1 MTDAAI
7 AIRQDLTA
15 PAPAPAASET
25 TAIISMIERAARDP
39 SVDIDKMERLMLMQ
53 ERAFERSAK
62 AAYSAALA
70 VMQPELPSVKERG
83 GIKDRNGKVQSTY
96 ALWEDIN
103 DAIKPVLAKHG
114 FAISFRVSHPEGAIA
129 VTGVLSHEH
138 GHSEETTIRLPH
150 DGSGS
155 KNAVQAVGSSVS
167 YGKRYT
173 ASALLNL
180 TSHGEDDDGK
190 ASGAAEPQSAF
201 ITEEQVMQLR
211 DLLEAEG
218 KDESRFKAIIKVGSL
233 ADIYAD
239 KFEAAVALIK
249 QKARNNG

>member
-1 MTDAAI
+1 MSDAALT
-7 AIRQDLTA
+7 IRQDLT
-15 PAPAPAASET
+15 APAPAASET

-39 SVDIDKMERLMLMQ
+39 SVDIEKMERLMLMQ

-83 GIKDRNGKVQSTY
+83 GIRDRAGKVQSTY

-129 VTGVLSHEH
+129 VTGVLIHEH

-180 TSHGEDDDGK
+180 TSHGEDNDGK
-190 ASGAAEPQSAF
+190 GAESADV
-201 ITEEQVMQLR
+201 ITEEQVAILR
-211 DLLEAEG
+211 ELLEATG
-218 KDESRFKAIIKVGSL
+218 SDHQRFLAFVKRDHL
-233 ADIYAD
+233 ADIAAD
-239 KFEAAVALIK
+239 KFAGLVAMLKRKEAT
-249 QKARNNG
+249 RG

>member
-1 MTDAAI
+1 MSEAALT
-7 AIRQDLTA
+7 IRQDLTA
-15 PAPAPAASET
+15 PAPAAPET

-83 GIKDRNGKVQSTY
+83 GIRDRAGKVQSTY

-114 FAISFRVSHPEGAIA
+114 FAISFRVSHPENCIA

-180 TSHGEDDDGK
+180 TSHGEDNDGK
-190 ASGAAEPQSAF
+190 GAESADV
-201 ITEEQVMQLR
+201 INDEQVAILR
-211 DLLEAEG
+211 ELLEATG
-218 KDESRFKAIIKVGSL
+218 SDHQRFLAFVKRDHL
-233 ADIYAD
+233 ADISAD
-239 KFEAAVALIK
+239 KFAGLVAMLKRKEAT
-249 QKARNNG
+249 RG

>member
-1 MTDAAI
+1 MSEAI
-7 AIRQDLTA
+7 AIRQEHAA
-15 PAPAPAASET
+15 PATTET

-53 ERAFERSAK
+53 ERAFDRRAK
-62 AAYSAALA
+62 AAYSSALA
-70 VMQPELPSVKERG
+70 IMQPELPSIKERG
-83 GIKDRNGKVQSTY
+83 GIKDRAGKVQSTY

-114 FAISFRVSHPEGAIA
+114 FAISFRVSHPEHCIA
-129 VTGVLSHEH
+129 VTGVLSHEE
-138 GHSEETTIRLPH
+138 GHSEETTIHLPH

-173 ASALLNL
+173 AAALLNL

-190 ASGAAEPQSAF
+190 RGGGGETITDAQADEIRDLAAE
-201 ITEEQVMQLR
+201 V
-211 DLLEAEG
+211 
-218 KDESRFKAIIKVGSL
+218 K
-233 ADIYAD
+233 ADIN
-239 KFEAAVALIK
+239 KFLNFFRAESIPDLAAKDFDRAIGMLNAK
-249 QKARNNG
+249 RAKEPANG